1 MSCLSAMG
9 LVAANIMDAVV
20 VGRQM
25 GAEGL
30 AAIGIVSPIY
40 VLYNILGIGFA
51 TGGSVTYSKQM
62 GNGQKDEAVGHFN
75 QILAVSILIS
85 LILGSLGNLFMHP
98 LIRFLG
104 GSAISDSVYEMCR
117 AYASLI
123 LWTFPIFMANF
134 VLYEFVRCDDDQ
146 KISAISHVIGCLAD
160 VGLNWVLVVGMNM
173 GVKGAAWATVIGQ
186 MISVGIFSIHFI
198 NKKYNLKIQLVKPD
212 LKKVYQSFK
221 NGISVSSRYF
231 FQCLYLI
238 MINNILMHY
247 APDGNLYVAVFDV
260 VMNVTYIG
268 CFIYSAACETMSPLA
283 ATFYAEHN
291 RENLIYLLKTAIGY
305 GCLGSIGLGGILAV
319 FAGSVAA
326 VFGLENAISV
336 TAIRAYC
343 IGIAF
348 TAFVEISAC
357 FYQAIEKPKVAGI
370 ITFLRNFVILFP
382 VSVFMGIFCTR
393 HFWFS
398 LSIEEIITACVASII
413 IVRAMPEQN
422 TAFFSYTLK
431 NDQKDVNR
439 LLAMIEEYLESCN
452 ASMRQSYVVSMVVE
466 ELCSVI
472 IRKAFKNEPDEY
484 IQITIT
490 PEEKGHISLIIR
502 DSASSFNPFD
512 IDAKKVDANLGEIDE
527 LDGIGVLMIKKK
539 AREFYYRRYQGFN
552 VTTVIV

>member
-20 VGRQM
+20 IGRQM

-62 GNGQKDEAVGHFN
+62 GNGQAEEAVDHFN

-85 LILGSLGNLFMHP
+85 LILGILGNLFMYP

-117 AYASLI
+117 EYASLI
-123 LWTFPIFMANF
+123 LWTFPVFMANF

-212 LKKVYQSFK
+212 LKKAYQSFK

-238 MINNILMHY
+238 MINNILMYY

-319 FAGSVAA
+319 LAGPVAA

-357 FYQAIEKPKVAGI
+357 FYQAIEKTKVAGI

-382 VSVFMGIFCTR
+382 VSAFMGIFCTR
-393 HFWFS
+393 YFWFS

-452 ASMRQSYVVSMVVE
+452 ASMRQSCVVSMVVE

-472 IRKAFKNEPDEY
+472 IRKAFKNESDEY

-512 IDAKKVDANLGEIDE
+512 IDTKKVDANMGEMDE